1 MLQLNILHGAN
12 RSADAAGNTSV
23 AHAEPQS
30 GLMDLGKITAVFM
43 VNLLTT
49 IPNGADCFCFHRNGN
64 RLRPA
69 VAGAGDGFHARVQ
82 LVIDHR
88 IGKGEYDGAIGKRNA
103 PAEPTGASFVKGSC
117 RESRQKRRRQ
127 THRAYIARETE
138 WLLES
143 RSPKKEDPN
152 NRRETR
158 IQRAPDPS
166 EPSYRC
172 RDKSQPSR
180 NRPVFWRLFEQC
192 EDCFRYRKRNR
203 SCFAY

>member
-1 MLQLNILHGAN
+1 MNVASPAFRLFSFINSARRTVLHAGKAIFATGLKRGFAMLQLNILHGAN

-103 PAEPTGASFVKGSC
+103 P
-117 RESRQKRRRQ
+117 
-127 THRAYIARETE
+127 
-138 WLLES
+138 L
-143 RSPKKEDPN
+143 
-152 NRRETR
+152 
-158 IQRAPDPS
+158 
-166 EPSYRC
+166 
-172 RDKSQPSR
+172 SQQ
-180 NRPVFWRLFEQC
+180 VLHL
-192 EDCFRYRKRNR
+192 
-203 SCFAY
+203 